1 MHPGLLCLSSRGSRP
16 SRMLTQ
22 RVATS
27 AAPQTASRSNRMPSG
42 CSPLRAADTG
52 CACTRAGP
60 TRLSPQERATRP
72 LGKPDA
78 TFVAGFKTWLELGT
92 GSAGTRRRF
101 RMIAPMP
108 INERERPNGEETG
121 EPLTRRKAVSLLHRL
136 GQASICARRWARARL
151 GQDPVVCRRAIGLR
165 AAPAS
170 VARQQRHAHCVVS
183 MRSSTQPAAGRPPG
197 SHKSL
202 HHHQG
207 RLASLAAGARLRGL
221 ASARLLAGAAAST
234 ATTRTSTSSGDVSR
248 ELEPPLRCVAI
259 APRSLRL
266 LDEQGD
272 LPRDGLSVA
281 VTLDAH

>member
-42 CSPLRAADTG
+42 CSPLRAAG
-52 CACTRAGP
+52 ARCACTRAGP

-101 RMIAPMP
+101 RIIAPMP

-151 GQDPVVCRRAIGLR
+151 GRGAGAWRLCIGRR
-165 AAPAS
+165 AAPA
-170 VARQQRHAHCVVS
+170 VV
-183 MRSSTQPAAGRPPG
+183 
-197 SHKSL
+197 K
-202 HHHQG
+202 
-207 RLASLAAGARLRGL
+207 
-221 ASARLLAGAAAST
+221 
-234 ATTRTSTSSGDVSR
+234 SSGDRRTAPIHAAGHSR
-248 ELEPPLRCVAI
+248 HPGGRGAMGYRFRRGDPGGI
-259 APRSLRL
+259 
-266 LDEQGD
+266 EQTMCGV
-272 LPRDGLSVA
+272 DGA
-281 VTLDAH
+281 CARG

>member
-1 MHPGLLCLSSRGSRP
+1 
-16 SRMLTQ
+16 MLTQ

-42 CSPLRAADTG
+42 CSPLRAAG
-52 CACTRAGP
+52 ARCACTRAGP

-101 RMIAPMP
+101 RIIAPMP

-151 GQDPVVCRRAIGLR
+151 GRRAGALVKTAASRRNQRSAAARSKCRLLSSWTTRRSAALLIGVDAVHRHDLGSRWPLTTEAREAVAFAIESRRSRRPSPQTGLCVR
-165 AAPAS
+165 ASGPLS
-170 VARQQRHAHCVVS
+170 RRGIRSARKVDHPPPVRW
-183 MRSSTQPAAGRPPG
+183 RRPPE
-197 SHKSL
+197 
-202 HHHQG
+202 
-207 RLASLAAGARLRGL
+207 
-221 ASARLLAGAAAST
+221 
-234 ATTRTSTSSGDVSR
+234 RTFWRPRSGSSGW
-248 ELEPPLRCVAI
+248 
-259 APRSLRL
+259 
-266 LDEQGD
+266 
-272 LPRDGLSVA
+272 
-281 VTLDAH
+281 